1 MIKFVAI
8 LLSVFSFNFV
18 VSYNSVNQP
27 SDVNLEF
34 SEKAVA
40 VESGQPVFAEGT
52 KVWLSNP
59 TKKEIK
65 VFLNEEVK
73 EINGVKVDLSEI
85 TNLEKGT
92 YTLVVNTTTDEKI
105 FGFTIQ

>member
-1 MIKFVAI
+1 MIKFVSI

-18 VSYNSVNQP
+18 VSYGTVNQP
-27 SDVNLEF
+27 SDVAIEF

-40 VESGQPVFAEGT
+40 VESGQPVFTKGT

-59 TKKEIK
+59 KNQEIK
-65 VFLNEEVK
+65 IYLNEEEK
-73 EINGVKVDLSEI
+73 EINGIMVDLSEI
-85 TNLEKGT
+85 TNLNEGT
-92 YTLVVNTTTDEKI
+92 YTLVVNTNTDEKI